1 MRGVGKWDVKWKAK
15 LSLQQQILL
24 ACGEIVLSKHVT
36 IRTDLSHEYYL
47 IFRIILGE
55 SMNDYC

>member
-1 MRGVGKWDVKWKAK
+1 MRGAGKWDVEWKAK

-47 IFRIILGE
+47 FEIILRE
-55 SMNDYC
+55 SINDYC